1 MDVVIRV
8 MANADEVRDKHR
20 ERTSRAYQPAS
31 SCTYRSLGASEGK
44 KALDR
49 QVDISAALLEYLQV
63 GSFVGE
69 AHLL

>member
-1 MDVVIRV
+1 

-20 ERTSRAYQPAS
+20 ERTSRAYQLAA
-31 SCTYRSLGASEGK
+31 SCTYRSLGASEGE

-49 QVDISAALLEYLQV
+49 QVDVSAALLEYLQV